1 MASKKTTRYTKKTY
15 ADSFKTKLGSSTFI
29 YTTVELRQMMMEAVD
44 AMEADG
50 ITHVKACS
58 LYVPPVDAKG
68 QPVTHVRGRELEEKL
83 IAQPY
88 RSAADEHGA

>member
-1 MASKKTTRYTKKTY
+1 MPPKKTTRHTKRTYT
-15 ADSFKTKLGSSTFI
+15 DSFKTKLGSSTFI

-68 QPVTHVRGRELEEKL
+68 HPVTHVRGRPLEERL
-83 IAQPY
+83 VNHPY
-88 RSAADEHGA
+88 RSAADEHGV